1 MVLISYK
8 DWSKVPSES
17 KEKIWECVKNRLTTK
32 YIKRSKHKPEALKC
46 LPKMYDFIEQED
58 WEVFVRYRTSK
69 RRAKNIYNH
78 CLSRKGYVGLED
90 ELQQA
95 AGNKKDISRS
105 TLWKTAHKNKKG
117 RHMSEVIREKA
128 NEILLISCYYSN
140 EYKAPAR
147 IDALCKYA
155 RRVLTK
161 VLFIEIYPGIFDN
174 EQVEL
179 YLSVDDIVQFCGMEK
194 IGVATITCYMKH
206 LYEVL
211 KDHPLEH
218 IYKFDNPSIFCDET
232 GNNYETR
239 AHAM

>member
-1 MVLISYK
+1 MMHFFEEFRKNGVLPIQSP
-8 DWSKVPSES
+8 KVPLEKGSCS
-17 KEKIWECVKNRLTTK
+17 KEPRMKKKCSKKKQVHMQNEC
-32 YIKRSKHKPEALKC
+32 
-46 LPKMYDFIEQED
+46 F
-58 WEVFVRYRTSK
+58 
-69 RRAKNIYNH
+69 
-78 CLSRKGYVGLED
+78 
-90 ELQQA
+90 
-95 AGNKKDISRS
+95 KK
-105 TLWKTAHKNKKG
+105 KK
-117 RHMSEVIREKA
+117 
-128 NEILLISCYYSN
+128 

-239 AHAM
+239 AHAMVFRMEILDP